1 MNDLTSFRPSRAVPR
16 VERAPLCVNH
26 TEAVKVIGSPKLL
39 KDLEGEGLVVPVS
52 YGKPRWYS
60 VVNLQRAVLEK
71 VRRNQA
77 NPPSLSSR
85 GFVVLPRP
93 LLAAMETLADWL
105 QSLLRLLVPPAHHL
119 AEEKWAGANL
129 QGSTE

>member
-16 VERAPLCVNH
+16 VERAPLCVNQ

-52 YGKPRWYS
+52 YGKPKWYS

-85 GFVVLPRP
+85 GFLVIPRP
-93 LLAAMETLADWL
+93 VLLGIESFADGL
-105 QSLLRLLVPPAHHL
+105 RRRFQSSVMLR
-119 AEEKWAGANL
+119 AGLN
-129 QGSTE
+129 